1 MAASVLDPARPDA
14 PPTHAPAS
22 ATAEGHP
29 TWTRVG
35 RVLPVA
41 LLAVP
46 AAFIV
51 WMGWRHRWTADDGF
65 INFRI
70 VRHIVD
76 GHGPVF
82 NTGQRVEVGTS
93 PLWLAVLSVLD
104 LLLPFRLEWIAA
116 ITSLAATGGAVALA
130 VFGTRRAS
138 WPAVPKGAVLLPLG
152 AIVYAALPPVW
163 DFATSGL
170 ENGLGLLWIAV
181 CWWLLCTRIA
191 TGRLEPAPRW
201 WVPVVLSLGP
211 LVRPDL
217 ALFSVAFIVALL
229 VLCERRFVTIGRV
242 TALAAVV
249 PVVTELA
256 RMAYYGDIVPNT
268 AIAKEGMSSNWG
280 QGWAYLRDYVTPYAL
295 VVPIVLLTVWWLVT
309 TRRSGGIG
317 ARPDLVVGLVVVAGG
332 LLHALYVVRVGGDF
346 MHARMLLP
354 TTFMVLLPVSVV
366 AVRARGWWL
375 AAIVLVWAV
384 VCAGWMRPPY
394 STALPTGVSAAAAPD
409 PYDPGTGIADERL
422 FWVRS
427 SGTAHP
433 VTLDDYLPR
442 NMFAR
447 EGARVARL
455 AADGHRGLLLHPGD
469 SARSLVPLR
478 AGVDAQIVVTEP
490 ALGLLAYAAGDRV
503 DVVDDHGLAS
513 PLAAHQ
519 RLHARGR
526 PGHEKILSDAWF
538 VAEYADPRDRIP
550 DGVNPREV
558 AAARRALGCEPLR
571 SLEDDPTRRFN
582 LTDAMRDFEDAL
594 TTSSYRFAPDP
605 VIAARQACRRGNA

>member
-1 MAASVLDPARPDA
+1 MR
-14 PPTHAPAS
+14 
-22 ATAEGHP
+22 
-29 TWTRVG
+29 
-35 RVLPVA
+35 RVLAVVLLVVPVA
-41 LLAVP
+41 
-46 AAFIV
+46 FMV
-51 WMGWRHRWTADDGF
+51 WMGWRHRWTSDDGF

-70 VRHIVD
+70 VRHVVD

-93 PLWLAVLSVLD
+93 PLWLAILSVLD

-130 VFGTRRAS
+130 VFGTRRAF

-152 AIVYAALPPVW
+152 AIVYAALPPAW

-191 TGRLEPAPRW
+191 TGRTEPAPRW

-242 TALAAVV
+242 TALAALV
-249 PVVTELA
+249 PVVSELA

-268 AIAKEGMSSNWG
+268 AIAKEGMSANWA

-295 VVPIVLLTVWWLVT
+295 VIPIVLLIVWWLVT
-309 TRRSGGIG
+309 TLPSGGIA

-332 LLHALYVVRVGGDF
+332 LLHALYIVRVGGDF

-375 AAIVLVWAV
+375 AGIVLVWAV

-394 STALPTGVSAAAAPD
+394 STALPTGFSAAAAPD

-433 VTLDDYLPR
+433 VTVDDYIPR

-447 EGARVARL
+447 EGAHVARL

-469 SARSLVPLR
+469 NARSLVPLR
-478 AGVDAQIVVTEP
+478 GGGCADRCDRTGARAPRGTRRETASTSSTTTVWP
-490 ALGLLAYAAGDRV
+490 ARSRRTSDSTHE
-503 DVVDDHGLAS
+503 DVQGTRRSS
-513 PLAAHQ
+513 PM
-519 RLHARGR
+519 
-526 PGHEKILSDAWF
+526 PGSS
-538 VAEYADPRDRIP
+538 P
-550 DGVNPREV
+550 
-558 AAARRALGCEPLR
+558 
-571 SLEDDPTRRFN
+571 STPTRVTAYPTASTRARSPRPATRCGAN
-582 LTDAMRDFEDAL
+582 PCGAWRTIRHAASTSPTRY
-594 TTSSYRFAPDP
+594 TTSRTRSQHRRTAS
-605 VIAARQACRRGNA
+605 RQTR